1 MAITIKSRGKKFTFI
16 YYYFDEQGVSLQQY
30 EAYDTLN
37 EAEQRARVIEFL
49 RENKDHSTLR
59 KLANEYNDEKN
70 GKKRAHN
77 SKSENMKKTF
87 SEFIWMWV
95 PRHARKVRMKPA
107 PYSQMKAN
115 IKNHIEPFFG
125 DMIVS
130 KITAED
136 IDEWVHKMSLK
147 KCKGPKSY
155 NKQEED
161 VPTLRGSTIMK
172 SFNVISPAFR
182 DAEAWGY
189 TNKCPVSKDQAPTIR
204 YEKRKYWT
212 KEQMLFAIDSIID
225 PLLHLAVHLAFICSL
240 RPGETVGMDISSI
253 ALPNR
258 SLWVKQTL
266 QRVEEDALNEVSQED
281 IIKVFPK
288 KKKDAKSVL
297 ILKKPKTDES
307 ERTGFLNSYLQDEIS
322 QRMVQIERDK
332 EYFGAEYHDYGLLL
346 CWPNGDPIE
355 PRRMDSNFKK
365 WQMEQGF
372 EENDTIDMQGVR
384 KSATMYKLRLTNYD
398 LQSVSGET
406 GHTSAATML
415 DHYDEVMETDRR
427 KLSALVEGDFYGKG
441 EASNNESDFSMMK
454 LFEQLSRAPEL
465 ASQIYESLNNMP
477 ALQ

>member
-16 YYYFDEQGVSLQQY
+16 YYYSDEQGVSRQQY
-30 EAYDTLN
+30 EAYDTME
-37 EAEQRARVIEFL
+37 EAEQRAKVIDFL
-49 RENKDHSTLR
+49 RDNKDNVTLL
-59 KLANEYNDEKN
+59 KLVNEYNENKN
-70 GKKRAHN
+70 GKKCVHN
-77 SKSENMKKTF
+77 SKNENMKKTF
-87 SEFIWMWV
+87 SEFIWMWM

-107 PYSQMKAN
+107 PYGQMKAN
-115 IKNHIEPFFG
+115 IRNHIEPFFG
-125 DMIVS
+125 DKIVS

-136 IDEWVHKMSLK
+136 IDEWVHQMSLK

-155 NKQEED
+155 HKQEED
-161 VPTLRGSTIMK
+161 IPTLKGSTIMK

-189 TNKCPVSKDQAPTIR
+189 TARSPVSKDQAPTIR

-212 KEQMLFAIDSIID
+212 KEQMLFAIDNIAE

-240 RPGETVGMDISSI
+240 RPGETVGVDIHSI
-253 ALPNR
+253 ELSNR
-258 SLWVKQTL
+258 TLWVKQTL
-266 QRVEEDALNEVSQED
+266 QRVEEDSLNEVSHED
-281 IIKVFPK
+281 IIRIFPK
-288 KKKDAKSVL
+288 KKMNAKTVL

-307 ERTGFLNSYLQDEIS
+307 ERTGFLNGYLQKEIS
-322 QRMVQIERDK
+322 NRMAQIERDK
-332 EYFGAEYHDYGLLL
+332 EYFGSEYHDYGLLL

-355 PRRMDSNFKK
+355 PRRMDKYFKK
-365 WQMEQGF
+365 WQAEQGF
-372 EENDTIDMQGVR
+372 EENDMVDMQGVR

-427 KLSALVEGDFYGKG
+427 RLSALVEGDFYGK
-441 EASNNESDFSMMK
+441 EDCPESESDFSMMK
-454 LFEQLSRAPEL
+454 LFEQLSHTPEL
-465 ASQIYESLNNMP
+465 AEKIYESLNKIP